1 MTPIDEIFRTYI
13 PQQRHWAYSGPRHLT
28 QREALLLRDRGFG
41 RTTRRWHVW
50 RDDAGTV
57 TLGRPVTGGGWEVHR
72 VYR

>member
-1 MTPIDEIFRTYI
+1 MTSTDAIFRL
-13 PQQRHWAYSGPRHLT
+13 PVLRSLSAARSLT

-41 RTTRRWHVW
+41 RTTRRWIVW

-57 TLGRPVTGGGWEVHR
+57 TLGRPAGNGWEMHR

>member
-1 MTPIDEIFRTYI
+1 MTSKNEIFRL
-13 PQQRHWAYSGPRHLT
+13 PVLRNLSNARSLT

-41 RTTRRWHVW
+41 RATRRWIVW

-57 TLGRPVTGGGWEVHR
+57 TLGRPAGNGWEMHR